1 MDIAAIIISI
11 IILLI
16 AGALF
21 GIISS
26 IAGVGGGIF
35 FVSII
40 VLFYPVSINVAI
52 DTSIFIIL
60 ISSAAGFFTYFKAE
74 RLHFKQVLIF
84 SSFSILG
91 GIFSTIL
98 FLFIELD
105 STILKILF
113 ASTLLIAGINMM
125 YKVIRMKSDKN
136 NQSENDK
143 DIVDLNE
150 HDYKTNLRKSI
161 PLFFLAGFIAN
172 LLGIGGGVIN
182 TPALHI
188 ILQYPIHNATAIS
201 IGIIFFTAIYNT
213 IAKSIIG
220 EIKYLIGLLIGIGA
234 ISGSIFGAKI
244 SGKMPRSYLQ
254 FLVAILL
261 MGLAIRMFF

>member
-35 FVSII
+35 FVSIM
-40 VLFYPVSINVAI
+40 VLFFSISINIAI

-74 RLHFKQVLIF
+74 RLHFKQVIIF

-91 GIFSTIL
+91 GICSTIL

-150 HDYKTNLRKSI
+150 HD
-161 PLFFLAGFIAN
+161 
-172 LLGIGGGVIN
+172 
-182 TPALHI
+182 
-188 ILQYPIHNATAIS
+188 
-201 IGIIFFTAIYNT
+201 
-213 IAKSIIG
+213 
-220 EIKYLIGLLIGIGA
+220 
-234 ISGSIFGAKI
+234 
-244 SGKMPRSYLQ
+244 
-254 FLVAILL
+254 
-261 MGLAIRMFF
+261 